1 MRITKARAL
10 CTRDEDHKDTVRS
23 ALKSCEA
30 QGHGPL
36 RTQELRII
44 RTRSVVHSN
53 AVVHKDTMR
62 NALKICGSHG
72 HCA

>member
-1 MRITKARAL
+1 MRW
-10 CTRDEDHKDTVRS
+10 

-72 HCA
+72 HVHSALKSYVSQGHSA